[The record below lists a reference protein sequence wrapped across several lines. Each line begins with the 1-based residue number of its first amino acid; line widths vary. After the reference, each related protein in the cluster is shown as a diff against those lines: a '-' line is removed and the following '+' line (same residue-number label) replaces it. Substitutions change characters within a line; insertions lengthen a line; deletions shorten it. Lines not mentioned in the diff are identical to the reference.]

1 MATAEEWFENENS
14 HDAYNLGD
22 RRSRTYQQAA
32 IWLQHVRRNS
42 SVDRTQCR
50 QKESGTALGRCPAGK
65 GSIRFW
71 ERKNDFRGLV
81 SYADRVCGAV
91 VLGGLLESIVF
102 RSSPPLVRSSGF
114 CSAKLYLQCP
124 CHRRLLSCVR
134 CFKAFQRKD
143 LKQLEDGLVQFVVA
157 GLLDLRAGAAGA
169 VSYTHLTLP
178 TTPYV

>member
-1 MATAEEWFENENS
+1 M
-14 HDAYNLGD
+14 
-22 RRSRTYQQAA
+22 
-32 IWLQHVRRNS
+32 
-42 SVDRTQCR
+42 
-50 QKESGTALGRCPAGK
+50 
-65 GSIRFW
+65 
-71 ERKNDFRGLV
+71 

-91 VLGGLLESIVF
+91 VLGGLLECIVF

-157 GLLDLRAGAAGA
+157 GLLDLRAGAAGEIDGRA
-169 VSYTHLTLP
+169 TIPVGCKATASSAPVMMGRGIKKLSQNQP
-178 TTPYV
+178 PRQ